1 MTLHCELSKAAAS
14 VEWKRG
20 AKLLKNVGKYQM
32 RMKDLLVE
40 LKIIDANLEDSGVY
54 TCICG
59 EQKTTATV
67 TINGGYILVIL
78 WKCWRKLEY
87 CIWQIGCIFHQ

>member
-1 MTLHCELSKAAAS
+1 MTLRCELSKPAAS

-20 AKLLKNVGKYQM
+20 AELLKNVDKCQI
-32 RMKDLLVE
+32 RKKDLLVE